1 MINDFCEEYLGENF
15 DYVFSVHTDQKHMHG
30 HIVFNSVNRMDGYK
44 YRYEKG
50 DWEKYIQPITDRV
63 CEKYGLPPLVYDPHN
78 KIGKSYA
85 AHYAEKEGRPSSEK
99 IIKADIDFVIAAS
112 EDWNDFVKQMESL
125 GYKIRQ
131 GKYVTYIPPGFER
144 GRRDSRL
151 GTGYRKEEIQER
163 IQNKGKERGQK
174 VFCPLNC
181 LRNMK
186 EKSFNIQRHLRYF
199 RLKKSK
205 FFIKQGIILKGKILM
220 Q

>member
-1 MINDFCEEYLGENF
+1 MCFPFTLTKNICMDILFLILSTEWMGISTVMKKETGKNISSQLQT
-15 DYVFSVHTDQKHMHG
+15 VFVKNM
-30 HIVFNSVNRMDGYK
+30 
-44 YRYEKG
+44 
-50 DWEKYIQPITDRV
+50 V
-63 CEKYGLPPLVYDPHN
+63 CPPLVYDPHN

-131 GKYVTYIPPGFER
+131 GKYVTYIPPVLNGDGEIPVLVQDTGKKKSKRGFKTKER
-144 GRRDSRL
+144 
-151 GTGYRKEEIQER
+151 K
-163 IQNKGKERGQK
+163 RGQK

-199 RLKKSK
+199 KIKKNQNFLSSRA
-205 FFIKQGIILKGKILM
+205 LS
-220 Q
+220 